1 MQVNV
6 NSMNA
11 HVNWLNSN
19 ANNIANV
26 NTKDHN
32 ATRTVLENNTQSSV
46 EAVNSKTNKETNLSK
61 ELTNQIPIEKGF
73 DAQVKAIKT
82 QEEMMGG
89 ILNILA

>member
-11 HVNWLNSN
+11 HTNWLNSN

-26 NTKDHN
+26 NTKDNN
-32 ATRTVLENNTQSSV
+32 ATRTVLENNTQGSV

-73 DAQVKAIKT
+73 DAQVKAVKT
-82 QEEMMGG
+82 QEKMMGG